1 MSNNPASDP
10 NIQASMDLVDEL
22 KASRLAFSRTLPRA
36 VAELNEGVAE
46 GFQMVSALIANHTST
61 LSTLKGRQAVASA
74 AQATSLIILVL
85 WLLTLAVRAA
95 VRCITEKQEA
105 KQEEL
110 VEMMERSLNE
120 RRSKRKA
127 AARPSPADK

>member
-1 MSNNPASDP
+1 
-10 NIQASMDLVDEL
+10 
-22 KASRLAFSRTLPRA
+22 
-36 VAELNEGVAE
+36 
-46 GFQMVSALIANHTST
+46 MVSALIANHTST

>member
-1 MSNNPASDP
+1 MSNNPGDP
-10 NIQASMDLVDEL
+10 GVQERIDLVGEL
-22 KASRLAFSRTLPRA
+22 KAIRLAFSRTLPRA
-36 VAELNEGVAE
+36 VVELNAGVAE
-46 GFQMVSALIANHTST
+46 GFEMVSALIANHTST

-120 RRSKRKA
+120 RRSKKKA